1 MRLRRNMHN
10 DECAQELIMKFYITG
25 IRRGLGQKL
34 WEEYGSVDRLEDCD
48 VFINCK
54 HNAFD
59 QVDLL
64 YRAAELGKR
73 IINIGSNSPD
83 EPKERPRV
91 YQVEKFALDKANEQL
106 FYQGINTTIVRFGW
120 FDSPRVAHIEARK
133 MSISYCVSIIE
144 WILNQ
149 PHRVKEITVCP

>member
-1 MRLRRNMHN
+1 
-10 DECAQELIMKFYITG
+10 MKEYYITG
-25 IRRGLGQKL
+25 IRRGLGRRL

-54 HNAFD
+54 HDGFS

-83 EPKERPRV
+83 QSKKQPHI

-106 FYQGINTTIVRFGW
+106 FYQGINTTIVRFGY
-120 FDSPRVAHIEARK
+120 FDSPRVAHIDKPK
-133 MSISYCVSIIE
+133 MSISYCVEIID
-144 WILNQ
+144 WVLQQ
-149 PHRVKEITVCP
+149 PYRVKEITVCP